1 MHITDVLRKTI
12 HNPATWS
19 KQELY
24 DNLQA
29 AVDVELW
36 TIPLYLTTLYSIQ
49 GLNSGNQQAYPT
61 TAKLIESVV
70 IQEMLHLELISN
82 LCNALGYSPQYPFPT
97 YEAAEGIPFLKPDVP
112 PKYAGYQVKLGP
124 LDINQLKL
132 FCVIELPEPPG
143 KPDWNKQT
151 RYNSIGELY
160 QALEIAVPLQW
171 KDLYVGAAA
180 NTKQQANFTDYTQK
194 NQQGHGFSQTIN
206 TLDQAL
212 AAMQAIVKQ
221 GEGNRSTEEIPPC
234 DQAPA
239 ESPTAYDP
247 SDFDPSQSHF
257 LKFNLILDLLRLGS
271 NPWIPATYPLIPH
284 PDKQQLAEQAMAQRQ
299 LQDGFRAFMS
309 ELQTGFNTAQANQQM
324 PGSFYSSMFNLQSLI
339 TAVWQAGA
347 TPAFPS
353 H

>member
-1 MHITDVLRKTI
+1 MHIADVLRKTI

-49 GLNSGNQQAYPT
+49 GLNANNQQAYPA

-82 LCNALGYSPQYPFPT
+82 LCNALGYAPQYPFPT
-97 YEAAEGIPFLKPDVP
+97 YEEAEGIPFLKPDVP
-112 PKYAGYQVKLGP
+112 PKYAGYQVQLGP

-132 FCVIELPEPPG
+132 FCVIELPEPAG

-160 QALEIAVPLQW
+160 QALEIAVSLQW

-194 NQQGHGFSQTIN
+194 NSKGIGFSQTIN
-206 TLDQAL
+206 SLDQAL

-221 GEGNRSTEEIPPC
+221 GEGNRATEEIPPR
-234 DQAPA
+234 DQPPA
-239 ESPTAYDP
+239 ENPANYDP

-257 LKFNLILDLLRLGS
+257 LKFNEILNILLLDARR
-271 NPWIPATYPLIPH
+271 WIPATYPLIPN
-284 PDKQQLAEQAMAQRQ
+284 PDKQQLAEQAQAQIQ
-299 LQDGFRAFMS
+299 LQTGFRAFLS
-309 ELQTGFNTAQANQQM
+309 ELQTGFNAAQPNQQM
-324 PGSFYSSMFNLQSLI
+324 PDSFYTSMFNLQNLI
-339 TAVWQAGA
+339 TAVWQTGA
-347 TPAFPS
+347 VPAFPT

>member
-132 FCVIELPEPPG
+132 FCVIELPAPP
-143 KPDWNKQT
+143 
-151 RYNSIGELY
+151 R
-160 QALEIAVPLQW
+160 
-171 KDLYVGAAA
+171 
-180 NTKQQANFTDYTQK
+180 
-194 NQQGHGFSQTIN
+194 
-206 TLDQAL
+206 
-212 AAMQAIVKQ
+212 
-221 GEGNRSTEEIPPC
+221 
-234 DQAPA
+234 
-239 ESPTAYDP
+239 
-247 SDFDPSQSHF
+247 
-257 LKFNLILDLLRLGS
+257 
-271 NPWIPATYPLIPH
+271 
-284 PDKQQLAEQAMAQRQ
+284 
-299 LQDGFRAFMS
+299 
-309 ELQTGFNTAQANQQM
+309 QTGLEQTNTIQLDRRAVSGAGNCRTLAVERPLCRRRRQYQTAGQFHRLHAEKPTRPRLQPDHQHPGPSTGGDAGHRQAR
-324 PGSFYSSMFNLQSLI
+324 
-339 TAVWQAGA
+339 
-347 TPAFPS
+347 
-353 H
+353 

>member
-19 KQELY
+19 QQELY

-36 TIPLYLTTLYSIQ
+36 TIPLYLTTLYSMQ
-49 GLNSGNQQAYPT
+49 GLNADDQQAYPGV
-61 TAKLIESVV
+61 AKLIESVV

-82 LCNALGYSPQYPFPT
+82 LCNALGYAPRYPFPSNEET
-97 YEAAEGIPFLKPDVP
+97 EGIPFLKPDVP
-112 PKYAGYQVKLGP
+112 PQYAGYQVKLGP

-160 QALEIAVPLQW
+160 QALEIAVKVQW

-180 NTKQQANFTDYTQK
+180 NTKQQANFTDYAQK
-194 NQQGHGFSQTIN
+194 NQHGAGFSQTIN
-206 TLDQAL
+206 SLEQAL

-221 GEGNRSTEEIPPC
+221 GEGNRATAEIPLR
-234 DQAPA
+234 DQPPA
-239 ESPTAYDP
+239 ENPANYDP
-247 SDFDPSQSHF
+247 SDFDPAQSHF
-257 LKFNLILDLLRLGS
+257 LKFNEILDILRLGLT
-271 NPWIPATYPLIPH
+271 PWIPAVYPLIPR
-284 PDKQQLAEQAMAQRQ
+284 PDKQQLAEQEMAQRQ
-299 LQDGFRAFMS
+299 LQAGFRAFMAQ
-309 ELQTGFNTAQANQQM
+309 LQTGFNTAQPNQQM
-324 PGSFYSSMFNLQSLI
+324 PGSFYNSMFNLQNLI
-339 TAVWQAGA
+339 TAVWQTGA
-347 TPAFPS
+347 VPAFPS
-353 H
+353 E